1 MTDPEPHSR
10 GWYALQARERGG
22 YFHPW
27 KRILDGPDPET
38 TFTALLEGLLSP
50 AVRVLE
56 AGCGHG
62 PDAARYAAQVARWTV
77 HDRQPELLELAAA
90 NAADATVV
98 LWDGRGSLPAGLR
111 GPHDLIVSRRG
122 PTSVIPHLP
131 TVAAPGAR
139 FLYVGPGLDVPQVGT
154 RLADIG
160 WAMLG
165 EWRER
170 VRAWLPSEADYRL
183 RCEFMNMAPNPS
195 VWQQEATERGL
206 SYFEERY
213 TVLAAAE

>member
-22 YFHPW
+22 YVHPW
-27 KRILDGPDPET
+27 ARALDGPEPET
-38 TFTALLEGLLSP
+38 TFTALLESLLGP

-62 PDAARYAAQVARWTV
+62 PDAARYAAQVACWTAY
-77 HDRQPELLELAAA
+77 DRQPELLELAVK
-90 NAADATVV
+90 NAPSATVV
-98 LWDGRGSLPAGLR
+98 HWDGKDDLPAELES
-111 GPHDLIVSRRG
+111 PFDLIVSRRG

-131 TVAAPGAR
+131 AVAAPGAR
-139 FLYVGPGLDVPQVGT
+139 FLYVGPRLDVPQVGT
-154 RLADIG
+154 RLAAIG
-160 WAMLG
+160 WTVLG

-170 VRAWLPSEADYRL
+170 VRGWLPTPEDYLL
-183 RCEFMNMAPNPS
+183 RCEFMNLASDPS
-195 VWQQEATERGL
+195 IWQREATARGL
-206 SYFEERY
+206 PYFEERY

>member
-1 MTDPEPHSR
+1 MADPEPHSR
-10 GWYALQARERGG
+10 EWYALQARLHGG
-22 YFHPW
+22 YVHPW
-27 KRILDGPDPET
+27 ARLLDGPEPET
-38 TFTALLEGLLSP
+38 TFTALLESLLGP

-62 PDAARYAAQVARWTV
+62 PDAARYAAQVACWTAY
-77 HDRQPELLELAAA
+77 DRQPELLELAAA
-90 NAADATVV
+90 NAPAAKLV
-98 LWDGRGSLPAGLR
+98 LWDGKDGIPSELKA
-111 GPHDLIVSRRG
+111 PHDLIVSRRG

-131 TVAAPGAR
+131 AVAAPGAR

-160 WAMLG
+160 WAVLG

-170 VRAWLPSEADYRL
+170 VRGWLPTPEDDRL
-183 RCEFMNMAPNPS
+183 RREFMNLSPDPS
-195 VWQQEATERGL
+195 LWQRQATARGL
-206 SYFEERY
+206 PYFEERY

>member
-1 MTDPEPHSR
+1 MADPEPHSR
-10 GWYALQARERGG
+10 EWYALQARERGG
-22 YFHPW
+22 YVHPW
-27 KRILDGPDPET
+27 ARVLDGPEPET
-38 TFTALLEGLLSP
+38 TFTALLESSLGP

-62 PDAARYAAQVARWTV
+62 PDAARYATQAACWTAY
-77 HDRQPELLELAAA
+77 DSQSELLELAAA
-90 NAADATVV
+90 NAPAATVV
-98 LWDGRGSLPAGLR
+98 LWDGRGGVPAALA

-131 TVAAPGAR
+131 ALAAPGAR
-139 FLYVGPGLDVPQVGT
+139 FLYVGPRLDVPQVGT
-154 RLADIG
+154 RLAEIG
-160 WAMLG
+160 WAVLG

-170 VRAWLPSEADYRL
+170 VRGWLPSEADYLL
-183 RCEFMNMAPNPS
+183 RCEFMDLAPDPS
-195 VWQQEATERGL
+195 IWQREATARGL